1 MKKLVKQI
9 KKISI
14 VNRGGMNNSIW
25 SHILEYCKYS
35 PELTDNFVITSKQI
49 KESKQTWSGKKSQF
63 EPRLLCKQDTKECR
77 PNIFK
82 QYGLNILSIKN
93 GTYLLTHDNIYV
105 TLKNLEVQNKNV
117 SKIALKHYSSILQIG
132 DSETS
137 LLDNLRY
144 NGVLE
149 DEIGEK
155 ILYGPLLGGR
165 HRCHFTTILGEKKI
179 VVAGSQY
186 ETDGCFETENK
197 VCIIE
202 VKSKS
207 VKSFNIRQ
215 LYYPYRVIY
224 DKIGD
229 TKEIICLFIYRD
241 KKKVI
246 HIFKYKW
253 INPKIMMNIVCIG
266 YKTYTY

>member
-1 MKKLVKQI
+1 MKKIIKHM

-14 VNRGGMNNSIW
+14 VNRGMNSVIW
-25 SHILEYCKYS
+25 SHVLEYCGYC
-35 PELTDNFVITSKQI
+35 PRMTGNYEITSKQI
-49 KESKQTWSGKKSQF
+49 KESKYTWSGKKSQF

-105 TLKNLEVQNKNV
+105 TLKNLEVPLKV
-117 SKIALKHYSSILQIG
+117 ILKHNSSILQIG

-144 NGVLE
+144 SGVLE

-165 HRCHFTTILGEKKI
+165 HRCHFTTIFGGKELI
-179 VVAGSQY
+179 IDGSQY

-197 VCIIE
+197 ICIIE
-202 VKSKS
+202 VKSKY

-224 DKIGD
+224 DKIGN
-229 TKEIICLFIYRD
+229 TKDIMCLFIYMD
-241 KKKVI
+241 KKKIV

-253 INPKIMMNIVCIG
+253 KNPKIMMDIECTG
-266 YKTYTY
+266 YNTYILK